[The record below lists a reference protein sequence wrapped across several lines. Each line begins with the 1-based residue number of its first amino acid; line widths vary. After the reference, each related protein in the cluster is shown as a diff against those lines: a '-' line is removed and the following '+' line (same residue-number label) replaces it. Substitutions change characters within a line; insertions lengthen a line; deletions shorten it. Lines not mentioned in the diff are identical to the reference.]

1 MFKLTKKVKDMRIQL
16 LTKGVL
22 LLIVA
27 IVNTACAKKNWAC
40 TCTLNGGKYGEII
53 ENVTKV
59 NANKG
64 CVDFGKSL
72 GQQYGTT
79 DYKCVVK

>member
-1 MFKLTKKVKDMRIQL
+1 MRIQL
-16 LTKGVL
+16 LTKSIL
-22 LLIVA
+22 LLMVVMI
-27 IVNTACAKKNWAC
+27 NTACAKKNWAC
-40 TCTLNGGKYGEII
+40 TCTINGAKYGEII

-64 CVDFGKSL
+64 CVSFGKDL
-72 GQQYGTT
+72 GQQYGNS